1 MNAAASTTALP
12 TPALRLWPLLRRASE
27 RLAGDVMFRKSVL
40 SIADQAVVSATSFAI
55 TVVLGRL
62 CGKPEVGLYYLA
74 LQVVFFA
81 RGVQEQVIASPYLVY
96 SARKQGEEAARY
108 AGSSLLHELVL
119 LTTVAASLGAA
130 AASGCLSPELT
141 ELFWL
146 LVGAAPLLLLR
157 EFIRQIAFAQL
168 QVTEALAV
176 DCGVALLQLGA
187 LAAAAYC
194 GVLSTPLTY
203 TLMAIGCGISAI
215 VWLIRRG
222 GIFAASPQAA
232 WSDWLQ
238 NWKFGRWAL
247 ASQLLGQTMP
257 LALPWIVAGT
267 HGEAATGTLGVS
279 TTLIGFANMY
289 VLGLSNF
296 ICPRAAQAYAGGG
309 TRELTGVL
317 KHAVAMHLA
326 VLVPFALAMFV
337 AGQPL
342 MSLIYGPEF
351 ADAGTLMAVL
361 ALGAIANSLGIVAG
375 NGLWA
380 MELPSAN
387 FKADACAMAT
397 WLVATVLLVP
407 SYGALGAAI
416 ASVAGTMVGAA
427 VRGAVLIG
435 RMREKSSTP

>member
-1 MNAAASTTALP
+1 MNPASTAAVM
-12 TPALRLWPLLRRASE
+12 PAPSLRLWVLLRSIST
-27 RLAGDVMFRKSVL
+27 RLAGDAMFRKSVL

-96 SARKQGEEAARY
+96 NARKRGNEAARY
-108 AGSSLLHELVL
+108 AGSSLLHELTL
-119 LTTVAASLGAA
+119 LAVVAGSLASIAA
-130 AASGCLSPELT
+130 WRNLSPELT

-146 LVGAAPLLLLR
+146 LAAAAPLLLLR

-168 QVTEALAV
+168 RVTEALAV
-176 DCGVALLQLGA
+176 DCGVAILQLGA
-187 LAAAAYC
+187 VAAAAYA

-203 TLMAIGCGISAI
+203 TLMAIGCGIA
-215 VWLIRRG
+215 VVAWLVRRG
-222 GIFAASPQAA
+222 GTFAAAPQAA
-232 WSDWLQ
+232 WSDWLH

-257 LALPWIVAGT
+257 LAFPWIVAGT
-267 HGEAATGTLGVS
+267 HGEAAAGSLGVG

-309 TRELTGVL
+309 TRELTSVL

-337 AGQPL
+337 AGPTL
-342 MSLIYGPEF
+342 MAWIYGPDF
-351 ADAGTLMAVL
+351 ADAGTLMAIL
-361 ALGAIANSLGIVAG
+361 AVGAIANSLGIVAG

-387 FKADACAMAT
+387 FKADACAMVT
-397 WLVATVLLVP
+397 WLVSTVVLVP
-407 SYGALGAAI
+407 SHGALGAAI
-416 ASVAGTMVGAA
+416 ASITGTAVGAV
-427 VRGAVLIG
+427 VRGSVLLG
-435 RMREKSSTP
+435 RLREKS